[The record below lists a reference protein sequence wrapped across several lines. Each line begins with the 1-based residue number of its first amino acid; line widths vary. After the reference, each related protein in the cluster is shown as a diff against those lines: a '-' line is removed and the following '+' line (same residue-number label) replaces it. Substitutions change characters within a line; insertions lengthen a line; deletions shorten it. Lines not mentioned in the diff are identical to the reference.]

1 MKLIKNINPEYWNEK
16 RQEEL
21 YKNINDSNKRI
32 DDGVAGFVPVLGDVL
47 QGTQAI
53 VDASEGK
60 WGNAVLGAGLLLL
73 PNAIEKPLKTG
84 AKQSIKYFKE
94 IPINET
100 AAYRVLKN
108 DAINRNK
115 AVKDAERLGL
125 IRNFDKH
132 RIPYYTY
139 ESIGDYTPND
149 NVIENLS
156 RNFISVDPLDDYNFK
171 SLSLQKEI

>member
-73 PNAIEKPLKTG
+73 PN
-84 AKQSIKYFKE
+84 
-94 IPINET
+94 
-100 AAYRVLKN
+100 VL
-108 DAINRNK
+108 
-115 AVKDAERLGL
+115 
-125 IRNFDKH
+125 
-132 RIPYYTY
+132 
-139 ESIGDYTPND
+139 
-149 NVIENLS
+149 ENL
-156 RNFISVDPLDDYNFK
+156 
-171 SLSLQKEI
+171 